1 MQTITIAG
9 KLGADAIV
17 RSTQGGDSVCS
28 FSVAVDQRDGRDKST
43 NWWRVSLWGKRGEAL
58 APYLLKGTSVTV
70 TGDFALGDYEGKP
83 QLNIRA
89 NGIALHGGLIPY
101 TGTFLTFSDYS
112 RNALRMA
119 ALMKINPL
127 FVFTHDSIGLGE
139 DGPTHQ
145 SRRHGRGCTADP
157 CPCWRHPAR
166 TAWRESA
173 GRRRRSGRF
182 QRCR

>member
-43 NWWRVSLWGKRGEAL
+43 NWWRVSLWGKRGDAL
-58 APYLLKGTSVTV
+58 APYLLKGASVTV

-89 NGIALHGGLIPY
+89 NGIALQGGRGDGSQGAPSQPQRTNRASHADDLSDDIP
-101 TGTFLTFSDYS
+101 FLT
-112 RNALRMA
+112 
-119 ALMKINPL
+119 
-127 FVFTHDSIGLGE
+127 G
-139 DGPTHQ
+139 DGV
-145 SRRHGRGCTADP
+145 
-157 CPCWRHPAR
+157 W
-166 TAWRESA
+166 
-173 GRRRRSGRF
+173 
-182 QRCR
+182 

>member
-89 NGIALHGGLIPY
+89 NGIALQG
-101 TGTFLTFSDYS
+101 
-112 RNALRMA
+112 
-119 ALMKINPL
+119 
-127 FVFTHDSIGLGE
+127 
-139 DGPTHQ
+139 
-145 SRRHGRGCTADP
+145 GRGDGSQGS
-157 CPCWRHPAR
+157 RQQ
-166 TAWRESA
+166 A
-173 GRRRRSGRF
+173 GGSNNSTSDDLSDDIPF
-182 QRCR
+182 